1 LLGQAITM
9 DRSKAREQRW
19 PAGSLLGGLSEGTC
33 AAMLAMGRPVR
44 FADGELLLREGDSG
58 SHLYLL
64 LLGYFKIVTCT
75 AEGNETLIAIRTGGD
90 LVGELAIFDGGPRIA
105 TVRAAG
111 RGVAQRI
118 EKAEFMRF
126 LAGHDDALQAVMRT
140 MAGKLRS
147 ATRRRSE
154 FASCPVAVR
163 VARVLTEMMRAH
175 GRTGELG
182 VTIGVSFT
190 QPDLATLVGASVPT
204 VQRVLRDLRE
214 DGIIETRYRQILV
227 RDAARLFDR
236 ARLW

>member
-1 LLGQAITM
+1 M
-9 DRSKAREQRW
+9 DRGRARERRW
-19 PAGSLLGGLSEGTC
+19 PAGSLLGELGEVTRS
-33 AAMLAMGRPVR
+33 AMLAMGRPVR
-44 FADGELLLREGDSG
+44 FADGELLLREGETG

-75 AEGNETLIAIRTGGD
+75 ADGSETLIAIRTGGD

-118 EKAEFMRF
+118 EKTEFMGF
-126 LAGHDDALQAVMRT
+126 LARHDDALQAVMRA

-163 VARVLTEMMRAH
+163 VARVLAEMMRAH
-175 GRTGELG
+175 GHVGELG

-204 VQRVLRDLRE
+204 VQRVLRELRE
-214 DGIIETRYRQILV
+214 DGIIETRYRRILV
-227 RDAARLFDR
+227 RDAARLCDR